1 VFIIDLPRLQGNQKT
16 IPEEITP
23 FGRELLHFLRTMEME
38 EAVVDSILNFDF
50 SRTSHLA
57 FIHSM

>member
-1 VFIIDLPRLQGNQKT
+1 VFIIDLPRLPGDQKSS
-16 IPEEITP
+16 PDGITP
-23 FGRELLHFLRTMEME
+23 FGRELLRFLRAMEME

-57 FIHSM
+57 FVHSM

>member
-1 VFIIDLPRLQGNQKT
+1 MIDLPRLQDNHKT
-16 IPEEITP
+16 APDEITP
-23 FGRELLHFLRTMEME
+23 FGRELLRFLRAMEME
-38 EAVVDSILNFDF
+38 ESVIDSILSFDF